1 MLRLVEVEFRK
12 LRGSLVLLLIALPP
26 LDPKFQ
32 ACSTRSRDAFGDI
45 LSGTQGT

>member
-26 LDPKFQ
+26 LLPGLLIPLLTGIPP
-32 ACSTRSRDAFGDI
+32 AVC
-45 LSGTQGT
+45 L

>member
-26 LDPKFQ
+26 LLPGLLPGGCRCRGQ
-32 ACSTRSRDAFGDI
+32 VVR
-45 LSGTQGT
+45 